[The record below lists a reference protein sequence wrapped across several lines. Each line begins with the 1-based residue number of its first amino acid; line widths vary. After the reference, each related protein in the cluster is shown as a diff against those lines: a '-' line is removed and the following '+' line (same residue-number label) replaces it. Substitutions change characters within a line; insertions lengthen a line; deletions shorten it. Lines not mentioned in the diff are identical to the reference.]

1 MKNYLWKKYSTRIEF
16 VQSIEF
22 LVENE
27 MLLYVQIFFSI
38 FFPIL
43 CFFLAWWCFSS
54 DSRWILYCLLLLWN
68 VSANTVIYAFEI
80 GEFQD
85 LNSKSIICKKNSLWK

>member
-38 FFPIL
+38 FSPIL
-43 CFFLAWWCFSS
+43 CFFFWPGDVLVQILDGFCIVYCCFEM
-54 DSRWILYCLLLLWN
+54 WVQILWFMLLKLMN
-68 VSANTVIYAFEI
+68 FKT
-80 GEFQD
+80 
-85 LNSKSIICKKNSLWK
+85 

>member
-38 FFPIL
+38 FSPIL
-43 CFFLAWWCFSS
+43 CFFFGLVMF
-54 DSRWILYCLLLLWN
+54 
-68 VSANTVIYAFEI
+68 
-80 GEFQD
+80 
-85 LNSKSIICKKNSLWK
+85 